1 MRGGVIG
8 DSSDTHDPFLGVV
21 NRHERSVD
29 DIIGQPLDPE
39 LCRIAR
45 KAELDYFRS
54 KDITLNM
61 IFPYSRTRKFIIIS
75 PVLGVVRCCKI
86 AG

>member
-1 MRGGVIG
+1 MHDTNPRQVSYPDPATFNILRGLRLIQIRTV
-8 DSSDTHDPFLGVV
+8 
-21 NRHERSVD
+21 
-29 DIIGQPLDPE
+29 
-39 LCRIAR
+39 
-45 KAELDYFRS
+45 
-54 KDITLNM
+54 ITLNM